1 MHTFLLQLVKSDIFA
16 DFFLK
21 QEQKQAEAVDALF
34 TEIFQDAF
42 IEESELG
49 REKFC
54 YVIDEKLSDDV

>member
-1 MHTFLLQLVKSDIFA
+1 MHTFILQLVKSDIFA

-42 IEESELG
+42 IEASELG
-49 REKFC
+49 KEKFC
-54 YVIDEKLSDDV
+54 YVIGEKLSDDV